1 MKYLLVMSISGALV
15 PAHRL
20 LAGGGPAVVCDR
32 PEDAPYTP
40 IQWAEMSA
48 QRMTRG
54 DRRQLDMR
62 ARLRAAVAVSPLRDQ
77 VAETMAVLDQRKADG
92 AKPERLYELV
102 EQGRGTPCL
111 ADWMGYASL
120 TDAGEGAL

>member
-1 MKYLLVMSISGALV
+1 MKYLLVMSTSGALV

-32 PEDAPYTP
+32 PDDAPYTP
-40 IQWAEMSA
+40 IQWAEMTSGRITGG
-48 QRMTRG
+48 QRRS
-54 DRRQLDMR
+54 LDAR
-62 ARLRAAVAVSPLRDQ
+62 ARLRAAVAASPLRDQ

-102 EQGRGTPCL
+102 EQARGTPCL
-111 ADWMGYASL
+111 ADWMGYSSM
-120 TDAGEGAL
+120 TDAGEGA

>member
-1 MKYLLVMSISGALV
+1 M
-15 PAHRL
+15 
-20 LAGGGPAVVCDR
+20 VCDR